1 MAFLQKLIFWSYC
14 ALFAIVPL
22 IFLPWT
28 SELFEFNKIIVT
40 LIIAVIIVS
49 AWAVR
54 CILEKKFIFR
64 RTPLDI
70 FLVLHLFVLLISTI
84 FSIDPISSIY
94 GYYGR
99 WNGGLISIIAY
110 TLLYWAFV
118 SNISKK
124 QAQSILY
131 TAVFT
136 ASLVAIYGILE
147 HFGIDEHVWVQD
159 VKNRVFS
166 TIGQPNWL
174 AAYLIPLLFTPIAFT
189 LTSKNKNVRLLHI
202 SMWTILFL
210 CLIYTKSRSGII
222 AFTISFIVFSFL
234 YFWKNKLSDKISIKY
249 LLLFAGVAFTLTLLI
264 KNPVRDFA
272 LSKFGITS
280 QAEKITGPALE
291 QGGTESGSI
300 RKIVWTGAIRA
311 WQESTKTI
319 LIGHGPETFAP
330 AYYKYRP
337 IEHNQTSEWE
347 LLYNKAHN
355 EFLNYLTTTGLV
367 GLISYL
373 SLLTSM
379 FIVLLKYS
387 LKNENRQLKIALLS
401 GWISIPMTNF
411 LGFSVVPV
419 QLLMFLL
426 PAFAVTLSL
435 EDIKHSPSKIK
446 LSTVQIIGIVLILL
460 PSTYILISIARY
472 WLADIYFAKASKYE
486 SAFSSSQD
494 PQSIADGFAT
504 INKAYDLNSNESSIA
519 SELGS
524 LSGYMALLT
533 KELDATT
540 SAELEQLAF
549 SASSRAISLSP
560 YHPSNYKSHS
570 RTLILLSAVDE
581 KYLDQADQALQT
593 AQLLS
598 PTDPRIYFNRA
609 VIAKYQGNTP
619 KAKQLLESSLE
630 LKPDFGEAQAQ
641 LDQLASPSAKN
652 K

>member
-1 MAFLQKLIFWSYC
+1 MAFLQKIIFWSYS

-49 AWAVR
+49 TWATR
-54 CILEKKFIFR
+54 CILEKKLIFR

-70 FLVLHLFVLLISTI
+70 FLVLHLVVLLISTL

-124 QAQSILY
+124 QAQAILY
-131 TAVFT
+131 TTVFT
-136 ASLVAIYGILE
+136 ATLVAIYGVLE
-147 HFGIDEHVWVQD
+147 HFGIDEHIWVQD

-174 AAYLIPLLFTPIAFT
+174 AAYLVPLLFTPIAFT
-189 LTSKNKNVRLLHI
+189 LTSKNKNIQLLHI
-202 SMWTILFL
+202 SMWFILFL

-222 AFTISFIVFSFL
+222 AFAVSFMVFSFL
-234 YFWKNKLSDKISIKY
+234 YFWKNKLSDKLSTKY
-249 LLLFAGVAFTLTLLI
+249 LLLFVGVAFALTILV
-264 KNPVRDFA
+264 KNPIRDFVF
-272 LSKFGITS
+272 SKFGITS
-280 QAEKITGPALE
+280 QSEKISGPALE

-311 WQESTKTI
+311 WRESGKTI
-319 LIGHGPETFAP
+319 LIGHGPETFAA

-337 IEHNQTSEWE
+337 MEHNQTSEWE

-355 EFLNYLTTTGLV
+355 EFLNYLTTTGTIGFLSYITL
-367 GLISYL
+367 LI
-373 SLLTSM
+373 SM
-379 FIVLLKYS
+379 FILLTKYS
-387 LKNENRQLKIALLS
+387 FKTENSQLNIALLS
-401 GWISIPMTNF
+401 GWLSIPMTNF

-426 PAFAVTLSL
+426 PAFAIVLTNT
-435 EDIKHSPSKIK
+435 EQKNSPTKTK
-446 LSTVQIIGIVLILL
+446 LSTAQIISIVLILL
-460 PSTYILISIARY
+460 PSAYCLFSIARY

-486 SAFSSSQD
+486 SSFSSSQD
-494 PQSIADGFAT
+494 PQSIADGFAA
-504 INKAYDLNSNESSIA
+504 INKAYDLNSNEPSIA

-609 VIAKYQGNTP
+609 VIAKYQGNVAKT
-619 KAKQLLESSLE
+619 KQLLESSLN
-630 LKPDFGEAQAQ
+630 LKPDFGEAQVQ